1 MTLLLRSL
9 LFNALLALLTIFFAF
24 LSLLAL
30 CLPFAWRYWLVTRWS
45 FLVMTLF
52 QTICQV
58 QIHITG
64 LENLSKIRNGIIL
77 CKHQSTWE
85 TIFMQTLL
93 PTQTWV
99 LKRELLRI
107 PFFGWA
113 LQGLQP
119 IAIDR
124 NKQHSVKQLIQ
135 EGKKALSAG
144 KWVIIFPE
152 GTRVAPHQSRKYS
165 KSGTALGLSTGY
177 PIIPIAHN
185 AGLRWPKN
193 SFLKQAGVISVVIGA
208 PIEITPGLQVD
219 QLNHQ
224 IANWIEN
231 TCKTL

>member
-1 MTLLLRSL
+1 MICLLRSL
-9 LFNALLALLTIFFAF
+9 VFNCLLTVLTVFFALLSFV
-24 LSLLAL
+24 AL
-30 CLPFAWRYWLVTRWS
+30 CLPFVWRYWLITRWS
-45 FLVMTLF
+45 FLIMALF
-52 QTICQV
+52 KTICQV
-58 QIHITG
+58 QVEITG
-64 LENLSKIRNGIIL
+64 IENLSKVRNGIIL

-99 LKRELLRI
+99 LKRELLKI

-124 NKQHSVKQLIQ
+124 NRKHSVRQLIQ
-135 EGKKALSAG
+135 EGKKALEAG

-165 KSGTALGLSTGY
+165 KSGTALGVATGY

-185 AGLRWPKN
+185 AGHCWPKN
-193 SFLKQAGVISVVIGA
+193 TFLKRSGVISVVIGA
-208 PIEITPGLQVD
+208 PIEMAPTLQVD

-224 IANWIEN
+224 IASWIES
-231 TCKTL
+231 TCNNL